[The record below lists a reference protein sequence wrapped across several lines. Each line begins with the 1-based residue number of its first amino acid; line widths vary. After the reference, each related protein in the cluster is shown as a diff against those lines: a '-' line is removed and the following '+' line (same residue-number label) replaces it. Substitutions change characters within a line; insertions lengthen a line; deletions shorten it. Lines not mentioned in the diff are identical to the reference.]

1 MQIHEL
7 TQGSPEWLAYR
18 ATHFNASDAP
28 AMLGVSPYKSRS
40 ALLHELHTGISPEV
54 DPGTQRRF
62 DAGHAA
68 EAAARPVAERE
79 IGEELFPVVGSEG
92 KLSASFDGLTM
103 DGRIVWEHK
112 LMNAALAE
120 SLANGII
127 PDSYHPQLE
136 QQLMVSGA
144 EKALFMASNLEGTAM
159 ERAWYTSRPE
169 LRSAIMQG
177 WTQFA
182 IDLAAYAPAVTEVKP
197 VGRSPETLPAL
208 HIEVTGMVTASNLAE
223 YKAHALAVFGSINRE
238 LVTDQDFA
246 SAESTVKWCG
256 DIEQRLAAAKQH
268 ALGQTASI
276 DALFRALDEIS
287 AEARATRLELD
298 KLVKNRKDSIR
309 AEIVSDGRN
318 ALADHMASLTA
329 RIGEPL
335 LPAVPVD
342 FAGAIKGKRTLDSM
356 RDAVATELARAKIAA
371 NEMADRI
378 SFNLRIL
385 DAHKDF
391 AFLFNDRAS
400 IVLKHPEDMQML
412 VTVRINEHKAKE
424 AVRLEAERARIEQQE
439 RIKAEAVAKARADA
453 EIAAATA
460 LARQEAAR
468 ASAEAIAKAQA
479 EHIEEQTLTLTTAPP
494 CHQTVVPNRTPVL
507 SEKAD
512 ADRNA
517 AAFINRIEAK
527 QSEPPS
533 PPTLKLGVIAER
545 LGFVLKADFLKQL
558 GFEPAGQDRAA
569 VLFHEA
575 DFLPICRAL
584 IEHIETACEMQAA

>member
-18 ATHFNASDAP
+18 ATHSNASDAP
-28 AMLGVSPYKSRS
+28 AMLGVSPYKTRS

-54 DPGTQRRF
+54 DPATQRRF

-79 IGEELFPVVGSEG
+79 IGEELYPVVGSEG

-112 LMNAALAE
+112 LMNVDLAD

-144 EKALFMASNLEGTAM
+144 EKALFMATSPDRTAM
-159 ERAWYTSRPE
+159 ECVWYTSRPE
-169 LRSAIMQG
+169 LRTAIIQG
-177 WTQFA
+177 WAQFA
-182 IDLAAYAPAVTEVKP
+182 IDLAAYVPTATEVKP

-246 SAESTVKWCG
+246 SAESTIKWCG
-256 DIEQRLAAAKQH
+256 DIESRVAAAKQH

-318 ALADHMASLTA
+318 ALADHMAALTA
-329 RIGEPL
+329 RIGASL
-335 LPAVPVD
+335 MPAVPVD
-342 FAGAIKGKRTLDSM
+342 FAAAIKGRRTLDSM
-356 RDAVATELARAKIAA
+356 RDAVSVELARAKIAA
-371 NEMADRI
+371 NEIADRI
-378 SFNLRIL
+378 SFNLRTIE
-385 DAHKDF
+385 AHKDF

-400 IVLKHPEDMQML
+400 IVLKHPEDLQML

-424 AVRLEAERARIEQQE
+424 AARLEAERARIEQQE
-439 RIKAEAVAKARADA
+439 RIKAEAAAQARADA

-460 LARQEAAR
+460 AAQAEAAR

-479 EHIEEQTLTLTTAPP
+479 EQPKPMPAPVFIAPVAIESVAKKAPVCEIAQVEQTA
-494 CHQTVVPNRTPVL
+494 
-507 SEKAD
+507 
-512 ADRNA
+512 
-517 AAFINRIEAK
+517 
-527 QSEPPS
+527 
-533 PPTLKLGVIAER
+533 PTLRLGQIADR
-545 LGFVLKADFLKQL
+545 LGFVLKAEFIEQL
-558 GFEPAGQDRAA
+558 GFEPAGRDRAA
-569 VLFHEA
+569 VLFRESE
-575 DFLPICRAL
+575 FLPILRAL
-584 IEHIETACEMQAA
+584 IEHLESVAEMQAA

>member
-1 MQIHEL
+1 
-7 TQGSPEWLAYR
+7 
-18 ATHFNASDAP
+18 
-28 AMLGVSPYKSRS
+28 MLGVSPYKTRTE
-40 ALLHELHTGISPEV
+40 LLHELHTGISPEV
-54 DPGTQRRF
+54 NTATQRRF
-62 DAGHAA
+62 DSGHAA

-79 IGEELFPVVGSEG
+79 IGEELYPVVGSEG

-112 LMNAALAE
+112 LMNVDLAD

-144 EKALFMASNLEGTAM
+144 EKALFMATSPDRTAM
-159 ERAWYTSRPE
+159 ECVWYTSNPE
-169 LRSAIMQG
+169 LRSRILQG

-182 IDLAAYAPAVTEVKP
+182 IDLAAYVPTVTEAKP
-197 VGRSPETLPAL
+197 QGRAPETLPAL

-223 YKAHALAVFGSINRE
+223 YKAQALAVFGSINRD

-256 DIEQRLAAAKQH
+256 DIETRVAAAKQH

-287 AEARATRLELD
+287 AEARTTRLELD

-318 ALADHMASLTA
+318 ALADHMTALTA
-329 RIGEPL
+329 RIGAPL
-335 LPAVPVD
+335 MPAVPVD
-342 FAGAIKGKRTLDSM
+342 FAAAIKGKRTLDSM
-356 RDAVATELARAKIAA
+356 RDAVSVELARAKIAA
-371 NEMADRI
+371 NEIADRI
-378 SFNLRIL
+378 SFNLRVL
-385 DAHKDF
+385 DANKDL

-400 IVLKHPEDMQML
+400 IVLKHPEDLQML

-424 AVRLEAERARIEQQE
+424 TARLEAERARIEQQE
-439 RIKAEAVAKARADA
+439 RIKAEAAAKARADA

-460 LARQEAAR
+460 LAQQDAAR

-479 EHIEEQTLTLTTAPP
+479 EQPKPTPASVSIAPVAIESAAKKAPVCESVQVEQTT
-494 CHQTVVPNRTPVL
+494 
-507 SEKAD
+507 
-512 ADRNA
+512 
-517 AAFINRIEAK
+517 
-527 QSEPPS
+527 
-533 PPTLKLGVIAER
+533 PTLRLGQIADR
-545 LGFVLKADFLKQL
+545 LGFVLKAEFLKQL

>member
-7 TQGSPEWLAYR
+7 IQGSPEWLAYR
-18 ATHFNASDAP
+18 FEHYNASEAA
-28 AMLGVSPYKSRS
+28 AMLGISKTTTRT
-40 ALLHELHTGISPEV
+40 ELMHMMHTGLGKEFSDWVQRNVLDYGHEV
-54 DPGTQRRF
+54 
-62 DAGHAA
+62 
-68 EAAARPVAERE
+68 EAKVRPLVEAL
-79 IGEELFPVVGSEG
+79 IGDDLYPVTCSEG
-92 KLSASFDGLTM
+92 KLSASLDGLTM
-103 DGRIVWEHK
+103 DGEIAFECKQW
-112 LMNAALAE
+112 NAEIAQQVAAGE
-120 SLANGII
+120 M
-127 PDSYHPQLE
+127 PEQHMPQC
-136 QQLMVSGA
+136 QQIMMITGAKKVVFAVGDGTRENLMV
-144 EKALFMASNLEGTAM
+144 LEVFPD
-159 ERAWYTSRPE
+159 EAWFKR
-169 LRSAIMQG
+169 IMQG

-223 YKAHALAVFGSINRE
+223 YKAHALAVFGGINRN

-256 DIEQRLAAAKQH
+256 DIETRLAAAKQH
-268 ALGQTASI
+268 ALSQTASI
-276 DALFRALDEIS
+276 DELFRAIDEIS

-309 AEIVSDGRN
+309 GEIVSDGRN
-318 ALADHMASLTA
+318 ALADHMAALTA

-342 FAGAIKGKRTLDSM
+342 FANAIKGKRTLDSM

-424 AVRLEAERARIEQQE
+424 AARLEVERARIEQQE
-439 RIKAEAVAKARADA
+439 RLKAEAAAKARADA

-460 LARQEAAR
+460 LAQQKAAS

-479 EHIEEQTLTLTTAPP
+479 EQSKPAPAPIQPALAAIENVVTQQPVCQIAQTDKT
-494 CHQTVVPNRTPVL
+494 
-507 SEKAD
+507 
-512 ADRNA
+512 
-517 AAFINRIEAK
+517 
-527 QSEPPS
+527 